1 MQTPDGKII
10 EIFEQISQ
18 IPRCSKQEEKIS
30 QWLHQWATSENYQVS
45 MDKTGN
51 MLITVPATPG
61 CEESPV
67 IVIQGHMDMVCEKRP
82 DSPHDFNKD
91 PVRVI
96 RDGDWLKADGT
107 TLGADNGIA
116 LAIAMA
122 IATDNTLKRPPLEL
136 LFTVDEETGL
146 TGAMGMD
153 ADLVG
158 GRILINIDSEDEG
171 EFTIG
176 CAGGTETRISLPLG
190 PRKAPGGHTLWKL
203 VTGGMRGGHSGIDIH
218 KHRANA
224 IKLMART
231 LEYIY
236 RNTSIWLISLA
247 GGKSHNAIP
256 REASALLAAQS
267 GRDLVPLVSDFEKTL
282 QKEYALS
289 DSSLF
294 VTLSKA
300 PEGVSPVQAISE
312 EDTRKVLAF
321 LLSLPDGVD
330 DMSAE
335 IEDLVETSSNLAKV
349 ELKQDVLDVISSQ
362 RSSVMSRLDE
372 ITLKVESA
380 AVLAGAESRNA
391 NEYPSWAPD
400 LSSPLLHRCRSV
412 YQKLFQTEPRVKA
425 LHAGLEC
432 GVIGAKCNGMDMISI
447 GPTIRNPHSPDES
460 LNVLSLEKV
469 WKFLVAL
476 LSSYTKQQT

>member
-1 MQTPDGKII
+1 MGTSTENII
-10 EIFEQISQ
+10 EIFELINQ

-30 QWLHQWATSENYQVS
+30 EWLHQWARAEDFHVT
-45 MDKTGN
+45 MDQTGN

-67 IVIQGHMDMVCEKRP
+67 VVIQGHMDMVCEKRP
-82 DSPHDFNKD
+82 DSAHDFNKD
-91 PVRVI
+91 PIRVV
-96 RDGDWLKADGT
+96 RDGEWLRADGT

-116 LAIAMA
+116 LAMAMA
-122 IATDNTLKRPPLEL
+122 LVTDSELKRPPIEL

-153 ADLVG
+153 ANLVS
-158 GRILINIDSEDEG
+158 GRVLINIDSEDEG

-190 PRKAPGGHTLWKL
+190 PRIAPGGTDTWKL
-203 VTGGMRGGHSGIDIH
+203 VAGGMRGGHSGIDIH

-224 IKLMART
+224 IKLTART
-231 LEYIY
+231 LEFIY
-236 RNTSIWLISLA
+236 RNTSIWLVSLA
-247 GGKSHNAIP
+247 GGKSQNAIP
-256 REASALLAAQS
+256 REATAKFAADS
-267 GRDLVPLVSDFEKTL
+267 GKNLEPLVSDFEKAL
-282 QKEYALS
+282 QKEYELS

-294 VTLSKA
+294 VTLEPVPKD
-300 PEGVSPVQAISE
+300 VSPVQAFSE
-312 EDTRKVLAF
+312 MDTRKVLAF

-349 ELKQDVLDVISSQ
+349 ELKKDALEVISSQ
-362 RSSVMSRLDE
+362 RSSVMSKLDE
-372 ITLKVESA
+372 ITVKVESV
-380 AVLAGAESRNA
+380 AVLAGTETRNA

-412 YQKLFQTEPRVKA
+412 YQELFKKKPKVKA

-460 LNVLSLEKV
+460 LNVPSVGKV
-469 WKFLVAL
+469 WEFLVAL
-476 LSSYTKQQT
+476 LKSYAEDA

>member
-1 MQTPDGKII
+1 METPEGNII
-10 EIFEQISQ
+10 EIFELINQ

-30 QWLHQWATSENYQVS
+30 EWLHQWARAEQFPVT
-45 MDKTGN
+45 MDQTGN

-61 CEESPV
+61 YESSPLV
-67 IVIQGHMDMVCEKRP
+67 VIQGHMDMVCEKRP

-91 PVRVI
+91 PIRVL

-116 LAIAMA
+116 LAMAMA
-122 IATDNTLKRPPLEL
+122 IVTDSEIKRPPIEL

-153 ADLVG
+153 ADMVK

-176 CAGGTETRISLPLG
+176 CAGGTETRLTLPLG
-190 PRKAPGGHTLWKL
+190 PREATGTQTLWQL
-203 VTGGMRGGHSGIDIH
+203 VSGGIRGGHSGIDIH

-224 IKLMART
+224 IKLIART
-231 LEYIY
+231 LEFIY
-236 RNTSIWLISLA
+236 RNTSIWLVSLA

-256 REASALLAAQS
+256 REAVAQFTAES
-267 GRDLVPLVSDFEKTL
+267 GRDLVPLVTDFQNTL
-282 QKEYALS
+282 QQEYALS

-294 VTLSKA
+294 VTLQPGS
-300 PEGVSPVQAISE
+300 EETSPVKALSE
-312 EDTRKVLAF
+312 SDTRKVLAF

-330 DMSAE
+330 GMSAE
-335 IEDLVETSSNLAKV
+335 IQDLVETSSNLAKV
-349 ELKQDVLDVISSQ
+349 ELRESALEVVSSQ
-362 RSSVMSRLDE
+362 RSSVMSKLDE
-372 ITLKVESA
+372 ITVKVESA
-380 AVLAGAESRNA
+380 AALAGAEARNA
-391 NEYPSWAPD
+391 NEYPSWVPN
-400 LSSPLLHRCRSV
+400 LSSPLLHRCRSI
-412 YQKLFQTEPRVKA
+412 YQELFQKKPKVKA

-432 GVIGAKCNGMDMISI
+432 GVIGAKCSGMDMISI
-447 GPTIRNPHSPDES
+447 GPTIRNPHSPGES
-460 LNVLSLEKV
+460 LNVPSVGKV

-476 LSSYTKQQT
+476 LESYADDS

>member
-1 MQTPDGKII
+1 MQTPEAKII
-10 EIFEQISQ
+10 ELFEQISQ

-30 QWLHQWATSENYQVS
+30 QWLHQWAMSNDFQVT

-51 MLITVPATPG
+51 MRVAVPATPG
-61 CEESPV
+61 CEDSPLV
-67 IVIQGHMDMVCEKRP
+67 VIQGHMDMVCEKRP

-91 PVRVI
+91 PIRVI
-96 RDGDWLKADGT
+96 IDGDWLKADGT

-116 LAIAMA
+116 LAMAMA
-122 IATDNTLKRPPLEL
+122 LATDDTLKRPPLEL

-176 CAGGTETRISLPLG
+176 CAGGTETRITIPLG
-190 PRKAPGGHTLWKL
+190 ARNAPGNHALWQL

-224 IKLMART
+224 IKLIART
-231 LEYIY
+231 LEFIY
-236 RNTSIWLISLA
+236 RNTSIWLVDLT

-256 REASALLAAQS
+256 REARAQFAAESGKDLA
-267 GRDLVPLVSDFEKTL
+267 PLVSDFENTL
-282 QKEYALS
+282 RKEYALS

-294 VTLSKA
+294 VTLEHVS
-300 PEGVSPVQAISE
+300 EGASSAQALSE
-312 EDTRKVLAF
+312 TDTRKILAF

-335 IEDLVETSSNLAKV
+335 IEDLEETSSNLAKV
-349 ELKQDVLDVISSQ
+349 ELKKNALDVISSQ

-372 ITLKVESA
+372 ITVKVESA
-380 AVLAGAESRNA
+380 AVLAGAETRNA
-391 NEYPSWAPD
+391 NEYPAWAPD

-412 YQKLFQTEPRVKA
+412 YQELFQKEPKVKA

-432 GVIGAKCNGMDMISI
+432 GVIGAKCSGMDMISI
-447 GPTIRNPHSPDES
+447 GPTIRNPHSPDEC
-460 LNVLSLEKV
+460 LNVPSVAKV
-469 WKFLVAL
+469 WEFLVAL
-476 LSSYTKQQT
+476 LKSYAEQQA